1 MASFSDKPTIDGERV
16 TLRPL
21 VSDDAD
27 DMWADLA
34 DEEALRLTGTHDT
47 FTRDQINAWCASRAD
62 QNDRLDLA
70 VVERTTG
77 AWAGEVVISDWDPD
91 NACCNFRI
99 ALRSTAQDRGLGSE
113 ATRLIVDYAFVELGV
128 HRIELEVFAFNPRA
142 IAVYEKLGFV
152 HEGVRRHALLWDGEW
167 IDALVMSI
175 VATDRA

>member
-1 MASFSDKPTIDGERV
+1 M
-16 TLRPL
+16 
-21 VSDDAD
+21 
-27 DMWADLA
+27 
-34 DEEALRLTGTHDT
+34 
-47 FTRDQINAWCASRAD
+47 
-62 QNDRLDLA
+62 
-70 VVERTTG
+70 
-77 AWAGEVVISDWDPD
+77 
-91 NACCNFRI
+91 
-99 ALRSTAQDRGLGSE
+99 GSE